1 MNRDDDRREQRIE
14 EYWYHRNRELDRQDE
29 TSRLERELA
38 ILRNRLG
45 VGRRRPAQV
54 DAEAPLERA
63 PDLRFETLVEEK
75 AKLLKQIAAAV
86 ATGTEDELYRLLDEI
101 NLNDPGADTAF
112 AQMVRL
118 LEKRRP
124 ARPGDSHS
132 RRSDQETFNILDVLH
147 EQAREKER
155 RNIAQL
161 RVGLVFLRGIWR
173 RYHSAN
179 PKD

>member
-1 MNRDDDRREQRIE
+1 MNRDDDRREQRVE
-14 EYWYHRNRELDRQDE
+14 DYWYHRNRELDRQDE
-29 TSRLERELA
+29 ANRAERELA

-45 VGRRRPAQV
+45 VGRRRPGLGH
-54 DAEAPLERA
+54 DEASERTS
-63 PDLRFETLVEEK
+63 EINYGTLVEEK
-75 AKLLKQIAAAV
+75 AQLLKQVAATF
-86 ATGTEDELYRLLDEI
+86 ATGTEDELYRLLDET
-101 NLNDPGADTAF
+101 NLNDPGADTRF
-112 AQMVRL
+112 EQMVRL

-161 RVGLVFLRGIWR
+161 RVSLLFLRGIWR